1 MATVRTAACHKSFQN
16 GFPALGT
23 FHRASPP
30 RRNSLRQ
37 LRSGVM
43 QRIPVFYKY
52 MKVSRNKDRI
62 IAIVGRPNVG
72 KSALFNRLA
81 GRRIAIVHDMPGVT
95 RDRLMAP
102 VKDASFPLQM
112 MDTGG
117 IGATL
122 NDDFGDMVRIEAEIA
137 IAAADA
143 ILFVVDA
150 LTGMH
155 PIDESVAQMLRKQG
169 KPVILGLNKADDPK
183 HDLNMADVGR
193 LGFKNSQAFSA
204 EHGRGIEALIKA
216 CERAVPPPVDEGP
229 VEVREDGSLGG
240 DEDEEQAI
248 RMAIIGRPNVG
259 KSSLFNAILGTERAI
274 VSEVAGTTRDSID
287 SLYVHQGQAFL
298 MIDTAGIRK
307 KAKIDTS
314 VEAYSVARSERSI
327 RRADISVL
335 VIDAARGVTAQERKI
350 AATIVEENKPCI
362 IVANKFD
369 LYHPDGQMKARLE
382 ELEEHVRREL
392 FFLHYAPLVAV
403 SAKDGKNLGKVF
415 AAINQVKQASDNG
428 MSTGQFNR
436 LLQDAI
442 ERTPPPHVRGRRFKL
457 LYATLAREEL
467 SRPIMAPRVVLFVNH
482 EDLMTPTY
490 RRYLENTVRA
500 SMKYDGLPIRFDVRA
515 REKRQGNVKD
525 LWKPAVRGTGGRQGR
540 RKEEAETASKAER
553 TKDAQRRVSAERADP
568 AGPSGIAPRKRAP
581 ARTPAGRSS
590 AGRAS
595 AGKLSTKKPS
605 AKKAPRKRQV
615 AQKRPAKPAHP
626 KRRRS

>member
-1 MATVRTAACHKSFQN
+1 
-16 GFPALGT
+16 
-23 FHRASPP
+23 
-30 RRNSLRQ
+30 
-37 LRSGVM
+37 
-43 QRIPVFYKY
+43 

-62 IAIVGRPNVG
+62 VAIVGRPNVG

-102 VKDASFPLQM
+102 VKDASFPLQV

-150 LTGMH
+150 LSGMH
-155 PIDESVAQMLRKQG
+155 PIDESVAQMLRRQG

-183 HDLNMADVGR
+183 HDLNIADFGR
-193 LGFKNSQAFSA
+193 LGFKTVQAFSA

-216 CERAVPPPVDEGP
+216 CEQAVPPPVVEEL
-229 VEVREDGSLGG
+229 VEVAEDGTA
-240 DEDEEQAI
+240 EIDEELAI

-287 SLYVHQGQAFL
+287 SMYVHRGQPFL

-327 RRADISVL
+327 RRADVAVL
-335 VIDAARGVTAQERKI
+335 VIDASRGVTAQERKI
-350 AATIVEENKPCI
+350 AGTIVDENKPCI

-403 SAKDGKNLGKVF
+403 SAKDGKNLSKVF
-415 AAINQVKQASDNG
+415 GAIDQVKHASDNG

-457 LYATLAREEL
+457 LYATLAREEM

-490 RRYLENTVRA
+490 RRYLENTVRH

-515 REKRQGNVKD
+515 REKRQGSVKD

-540 RKEEAETASKAER
+540 RKEDLAVADKKEKLKE
-553 TKDAQRRVSAERADP
+553 AQRRVSAERSGADSESGAAPTPRP
-568 AGPSGIAPRKRAP
+568 AEKRPAARPAAKAGASKRPSDTRKEGRPAVGRPASAPRSGLAKKRPAAKKATGKRAP
-581 ARTPAGRSS
+581 RVRQAPQKR
-590 AGRAS
+590 
-595 AGKLSTKKPS
+595 AGKSPG
-605 AKKAPRKRQV
+605 
-615 AQKRPAKPAHP
+615 P
-626 KRRRS
+626 KRGR

>member
-1 MATVRTAACHKSFQN
+1 
-16 GFPALGT
+16 
-23 FHRASPP
+23 
-30 RRNSLRQ
+30 
-37 LRSGVM
+37 M

-62 IAIVGRPNVG
+62 VAIVGRPNVG

-183 HDLNMADVGR
+183 HDLNMADFGR
-193 LGFKNSQAFSA
+193 LGFKNIQAFSA

-581 ARTPAGRSS
+581 AKTPAGRSS

-605 AKKAPRKRQV
+605 AKKAPRKRQM

>member
-1 MATVRTAACHKSFQN
+1 
-16 GFPALGT
+16 
-23 FHRASPP
+23 
-30 RRNSLRQ
+30 
-37 LRSGVM
+37 M

-62 IAIVGRPNVG
+62 VAIVGRPNVG

-183 HDLNMADVGR
+183 HDLNMADFGR
-193 LGFKNSQAFSA
+193 LGFKNIQAFSA

-568 AGPSGIAPRKRAP
+568 AGPSGIAPRKCAP

>member
-1 MATVRTAACHKSFQN
+1 MQGLFSSTMVAAIF
-16 GFPALGT
+16 
-23 FHRASPP
+23 
-30 RRNSLRQ
+30 
-37 LRSGVM
+37 RS
-43 QRIPVFYKY
+43 
-52 MKVSRNKDRI
+52 
-62 IAIVGRPNVG
+62 
-72 KSALFNRLA
+72 
-81 GRRIAIVHDMPGVT
+81 
-95 RDRLMAP
+95 
-102 VKDASFPLQM
+102 
-112 MDTGG
+112 
-117 IGATL
+117 
-122 NDDFGDMVRIEAEIA
+122 
-137 IAAADA
+137 
-143 ILFVVDA
+143 
-150 LTGMH
+150 
-155 PIDESVAQMLRKQG
+155 
-169 KPVILGLNKADDPK
+169 
-183 HDLNMADVGR
+183 
-193 LGFKNSQAFSA
+193 
-204 EHGRGIEALIKA
+204 
-216 CERAVPPPVDEGP
+216 
-229 VEVREDGSLGG
+229 
-240 DEDEEQAI
+240 
-248 RMAIIGRPNVG
+248 
-259 KSSLFNAILGTERAI
+259 
-274 VSEVAGTTRDSID
+274 
-287 SLYVHQGQAFL
+287 
-298 MIDTAGIRK
+298 
-307 KAKIDTS
+307 
-314 VEAYSVARSERSI
+314 RSERSI

-568 AGPSGIAPRKRAP
+568 AGPSGIAPRKCAP

>member
-1 MATVRTAACHKSFQN
+1 MKQTI
-16 GFPALGT
+16 
-23 FHRASPP
+23 P
-30 RRNSLRQ
+30 RFFKL
-37 LRSGVM
+37 M
-43 QRIPVFYKY
+43 Q
-52 MKVSRNKDRI
+52 VSRNKDRI

-150 LTGMH
+150 LSGMH
-155 PIDESVAQMLRKQG
+155 PIDESVAQMLRRQG

-183 HDLNMADVGR
+183 HDLNIADFGR
-193 LGFKNSQAFSA
+193 LGFKNVQAFSA

-216 CERAVPPPVDEGP
+216 CERAVPPPVEDAA
-229 VEVREDGSLGG
+229 VEVAEDGTA
-240 DEDEEQAI
+240 EMDEEQAI

-274 VSEVAGTTRDSID
+274 VSAVAGTTRDSID
-287 SLYVHQGQAFL
+287 SMYVHKGQPFL

-335 VIDAARGVTAQERKI
+335 VIDASRGVTAQERKI
-350 AATIVEENKPCI
+350 AGTIVDENKPCI

-369 LYHPDGQMKARLE
+369 LYHPEGQMKARLE

-403 SAKDGKNLGKVF
+403 SAKDGKNLSKVF
-415 AAINQVKQASDNG
+415 TAIDEVKRASDNG

-442 ERTPPPHVRGRRFKL
+442 ARTPPPHVRGRRFKL
-457 LYATLAREEL
+457 LYATLAREEM

-490 RRYLENTVRA
+490 RRYLENTVRG
-500 SMKYDGLPIRFDVRA
+500 SMKYEGLPIRFDVRA
-515 REKRQGNVKD
+515 REKRQGSVKD
-525 LWKPAVRGTGGRQGR
+525 LWKPATRGTGGRQGR
-540 RKEEAETASKAER
+540 RKEDEATGKKER
-553 TKDAQRRVSAERADP
+553 QKDAQRRVSAERSGTPREEGTA
-568 AGPSGIAPRKRAP
+568 PSAAP
-581 ARTPAGRSS
+581 AKRPAAKRSAFKRPASKRPSDERTESKRPTRGGPAAKRP
-590 AGRAS
+590 AS
-595 AGKLSTKKPS
+595 KRPASKKTDSKRP
-605 AKKAPRKRQV
+605 PRKRQ
-615 AQKRPAKPAHP
+615 APQKRAGKPAGP
-626 KRRRS
+626 KRGRK